1 LLSNDKTMPISPPPR
16 GGISISFRKL
26 CSLAN
31 LKMISTA
38 QVIRLLLLY
47 PVLLAA
53 SSSHAFE
60 QSSRNWQLTG
70 PKQQSM
76 ALSIVNRP
84 DEPGTLT
91 LSVDGHALFERPM
104 RHGELLGVCLD
115 KRTRSP
121 SFIVSDI
128 MEGVGLEQASLLRK
142 DTEWQLLAI
151 PSVEGI
157 SRVDEIAGCYRT
169 VSNWTL
175 NGDVINCECDID
187 DLIKPQVMEEQWHD
201 LLGDYQTGLYLNS
214 LTGQLNPRVIDD
226 TARVETL
233 LAQARADEAIIF
245 DETVNEY
252 QWAIIEQKNGIYG
265 SFSIGMLKQDMH
277 WSVWYYVLGNSKSFN
292 TINDVERLN
301 TNRLSATVCIEGCDW
316 WGKLANVDIGLD
328 TLMIKVNDDE

>member
-1 LLSNDKTMPISPPPR
+1 MPISPPPR
-16 GGISISFRKL
+16 GGISISFGKL
-26 CSLAN
+26 CGLAN
-31 LKMISTA
+31 LKMKSTA

-47 PVLLAA
+47 PVLLAV
-53 SSSHAFE
+53 SSSHALE

-70 PKQQSM
+70 PKQQAM

-128 MEGVGLEQASLLRK
+128 IEGVGLEQASLLRK

-175 NGDVINCECDID
+175 NGDAINCECDVDQLSKLKIFTD
-187 DLIKPQVMEEQWHD
+187 QWAD
-201 LLGDYQTGLYLNS
+201 LLNDYQTGVYFNES
-214 LTGQLNPRVIDD
+214 TSQLNPRGIEN
-226 TARVETL
+226 TAHIERLLKHARVYKSISF
-233 LAQARADEAIIF
+233 DEA
-245 DETVNEY
+245 VKGRR
-252 QWAIIEQKNGIYG
+252 WLIIEHQNGVYG
-265 SFSIGMLKQDMH
+265 SFSLGLMKQKNR
-277 WSVWYYVLGNSKSFN
+277 WFAWYYVPGNSKSFN
-292 TINDVERLN
+292 TVSNIERSN
-301 TNRLSATVCIEGCDW
+301 ANVLSAMLCIEGCNW
-316 WGKLANVDIGLD
+316 WGKLASVDIGLD